1 MNLILKCLWTLAWPV
16 FCSSMVSQPHA
27 MRRSGNFF
35 GDLDDRRLKNPL
47 AKRNRY
53 VLWES
58 GTVALTLWCSLYF
71 NFSISKWEQHCS
83 SGRNPKEEW
92 FCRCFRVNVT
102 LEKTF
107 FFCSALVWVGFF
119 CCCWFYVFCGFLGV
133 CLLVLGYFC
142 LFV

>member
-35 GDLDDRRLKNPL
+35 ADLDDRRLKNPL

-83 SGRNPKEEW
+83 SSRNPKEEW

-119 CCCWFYVFCGFLGV
+119 CCCLFYVFCGFLGV